1 MRIAIR
7 IDAADARRSLEA
19 NMPAIL
25 ERAAK
30 RVGVIVEGQTKARF
44 DNSGDEEG
52 AWPELW
58 INTQRALDAIRAQQ
72 GVGAAK
78 AKVAAE
84 GRAQVAYERVLD
96 KIDDGKLTGA
106 KAIQAKRQARRKW
119 RLARTGLPEL
129 YRRDGEPLR
138 DSGALYNS
146 IRHTVS
152 RTKRGASTEIGS
164 PLENGLYQQRGIKTK
179 GPNYIP
185 LTLKAKKGWSKR
197 LVRGWDYIIAPHG
210 VKVPPRVW
218 MRFTDRD
225 KRDIRETF
233 AAVQ

>member
-7 IDAADARRSLEA
+7 IGERDARRSLETHLPGI
-19 NMPAIL
+19 M

-30 RVGVIVEGQTKARF
+30 RVGAIVEGQVKARF

-78 AKVAAE
+78 AKVAAQ
-84 GRAQVAYERVLD
+84 GRAEAAYERVLD
-96 KIDDGKLTGA
+96 KIDDGRLTGA
-106 KAIQAKRQARRKW
+106 KAIQAKRQARRKL
-119 RLARTGLPEL
+119 RLSRTGFPEL
-129 YRRDGEPLR
+129 HRRDGEPLR
-138 DSGALYNS
+138 DSGTLYNS

-152 RTKRGASTEIGS
+152 KTKRGASTTIGS
-164 PLENGLYQQRGIKTK
+164 PLIYGLYQQRGINTK

-225 KRDIRETF
+225 KRDVRESF
-233 AAVQ
+233 AAAQ